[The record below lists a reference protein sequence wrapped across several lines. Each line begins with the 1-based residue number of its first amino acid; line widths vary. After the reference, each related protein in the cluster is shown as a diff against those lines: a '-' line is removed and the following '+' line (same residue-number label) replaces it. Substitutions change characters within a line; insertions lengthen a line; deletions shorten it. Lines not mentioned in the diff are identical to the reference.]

1 MVSEPFVVEA
11 RLNHSVA
18 ISFCTQSIRIK
29 DLVRELAC
37 GCLLLPNVEG
47 LTNVEEM
54 RIGQDLSDDNLSR
67 LMAMTNQV
75 STVLTGLQSI
85 VGNLRTI
92 QAQEAARR
100 LIKSGELDSAE
111 ALAIAVAQLSIDE
124 DFLGEDE
131 SDVGRDLEDFG
142 EN

>member
-1 MVSEPFVVEA
+1 M
-11 RLNHSVA
+11 
-18 ISFCTQSIRIK
+18 
-29 DLVRELAC
+29 
-37 GCLLLPNVEG
+37 LLPNVEG
-47 LTNVEEM
+47 LTNMEET

-67 LMAMTNQV
+67 LMATTNQV
-75 STVLTGLQSI
+75 STVLTGLQNI

-100 LIKSGELDSAE
+100 LIESGELDSAE
-111 ALAIAVAQLSIDE
+111 ALAVAVAQLLIDE

-131 SDVGRDLEDFG
+131 PDVRRDLEDFG

>member
-1 MVSEPFVVEA
+1 M
-11 RLNHSVA
+11 
-18 ISFCTQSIRIK
+18 
-29 DLVRELAC
+29 
-37 GCLLLPNVEG
+37 
-47 LTNVEEM
+47 EET
-54 RIGQDLSDDNLSR
+54 RIGQDLSDDDLSR
-67 LMAMTNQV
+67 LMATTNQV

-92 QAQEAARR
+92 QAQEAAHH
-100 LIKSGELDSAE
+100 LIESGELDSAE

-131 SDVGRDLEDFG
+131 PDVRRDLEDFG

>member
-1 MVSEPFVVEA
+1 MVSELFVVGVS
-11 RLNHSVA
+11 LNLSAV
-18 ISFCTQSIRIK
+18 ISFRTQSIRIE
-29 DLVRELAC
+29 DLVRELVR
-37 GCLLLPNVEG
+37 GCLLLPNMEG
-47 LTNVEEM
+47 LTNVEET
-54 RIGQDLSDDNLSR
+54 RIGQDLSDDDLSH

-85 VGNLRTI
+85 VGNLQTI

-100 LIKSGELDSAE
+100 LIESGELDSTE
-111 ALAIAVAQLSIDE
+111 ALAVAVAQLSIDE

-131 SDVGRDLEDFG
+131 PDVGRDLEDFG

>member
-1 MVSEPFVVEA
+1 MVNEPFVVEA
-11 RLNHSVA
+11 RLNLSVV
-18 ISFCTQSIRIK
+18 ISFRIQSIRIE
-29 DLVRELAC
+29 DLVRELAR
-37 GCLLLPNVEG
+37 GRLLLPNVEG
-47 LTNVEEM
+47 LTNMEET
-54 RIGQDLSDDNLSR
+54 RIGQDLSDDDLSR
-67 LMAMTNQV
+67 LMATTNQV

-100 LIKSGELDSAE
+100 LIESGELDSAE

-131 SDVGRDLEDFG
+131 PDVGRDLEDFG

>member
-1 MVSEPFVVEA
+1 MVEA
-11 RLNHSVA
+11 SLNLSVTTYFH
-18 ISFCTQSIRIK
+18 IQSIRIE
-29 DLVRELAC
+29 DLVQELAS

-47 LTNVEEM
+47 LTNPEET
-54 RIGQDLSDDNLSR
+54 RISQELSDNDLSR
-67 LMAMTNQV
+67 LMATTNQV
-75 STVLTGLQSI
+75 STVLTHLQTI

-100 LIKSGELDSAE
+100 LIESGELDSAE

-131 SDVGRDLEDFG
+131 PDVGRDLEDFG

>member
-1 MVSEPFVVEA
+1 MVKEPFVVEA
-11 RLNHSVA
+11 RLNLSVA
-18 ISFCTQSIRIK
+18 ISFRIQSIRIE
-29 DLVRELAC
+29 DLVQELAR
-37 GCLLLPNVEG
+37 GRLLLPNVEG
-47 LTNVEEM
+47 LTNMGET
-54 RIGQDLSDDNLSR
+54 RIGQDLSDDDLSR
-67 LMAMTNQV
+67 LMATTNQV

-111 ALAIAVAQLSIDE
+111 ALAIVVAQLSIDE

-131 SDVGRDLEDFG
+131 PDVRRDLEDFG

>member
-1 MVSEPFVVEA
+1 MVNEPFVVEA
-11 RLNHSVA
+11 RLNHSAA
-18 ISFCTQSIRIK
+18 ISSHTQSIRIE
-29 DLVRELAC
+29 DLIRELAS
-37 GCLLLPNVEG
+37 GRLLLPNVEG
-47 LTNVEEM
+47 LTNPEEM
-54 RIGQDLSDDNLSR
+54 RIGQELSDDDLSR

-75 STVLTGLQSI
+75 SEVLTHLQSI

-100 LIKSGELDSAE
+100 LIESGELDSAE

-131 SDVGRDLEDFG
+131 PDVGRDLEDFG
-142 EN
+142 GN